1 MRPTLPRPFDRQRA
15 RRQGLMVAVFFYMA
29 GWGLLRLQAQ
39 HPMVKPWHWP
49 LLVNFLIAAPLIYL
63 WLNRRAGRQAWFG
76 ALAIWGLGVFVG
88 SRMLPAD
95 PLLHELGL
103 LRIVGVG
110 AALIFELAALGG
122 MIVMLRRLASS
133 TNPEAR
139 LCAALD
145 RRLPQFPLKR
155 LLQSEARMW
164 LHCLGRSSWRWR
176 YTGEKHYR
184 YGEKDARASNQ
195 RGVIYLLVLG
205 LPADHLLLHLF
216 SPAVAWS
223 ATFATLYLIVYLIAD
238 YRASHR
244 RPISTD
250 ARTLYLRHG
259 IGPDLILPTEW
270 IASVESYRGH
280 VGRRPRDA
288 LRFGSDP
295 HPNMKLVLREA
306 RELIGPL
313 GTTITASVVFF
324 SVDQPIALL
333 DDLHARLGLAA
344 LAS

>member
-29 GWGLLRLQAQ
+29 GWGLLRLQAL

-49 LLVNFLIAAPLIYL
+49 LLFDFLITAPLIYL

-76 ALAIWGLGVFVG
+76 ALAICAMGVFVG

-103 LRIVGVG
+103 LRIVGV
-110 AALIFELAALGG
+110 AVALIFELAALGG
-122 MIVMLRRLASS
+122 MIAMRRRLASS
-133 TNPEAR
+133 ANPEAW
-139 LCAALD
+139 LFAALD
-145 RRLPQFPLKR
+145 RRLPHFPLKR
-155 LLQSEARMW
+155 LLQFEARMW

-176 YTGEKHYR
+176 YAGEKHYR
-184 YGEKDARASNQ
+184 YGEKDARASN
-195 RGVIYLLVLG
+195 RLGVIYLLVLG
-205 LPADHLLLHLF
+205 LPADHLLLHLW
-216 SPAVAWS
+216 SPAAAWL
-223 ATFATLYLIVYLIAD
+223 ATFMTLYLIVYLIAD

-250 ARTLYLRHG
+250 ARMLYLRHG
-259 IGPDLILPTEW
+259 IAADLTLPIEW
-270 IASVESYRGH
+270 IASVESYRGV
-280 VGRRPRDA
+280 VGRRPRGA
-288 LRFGSDP
+288 LRFGADP
-295 HPNMKLVLREA
+295 HPNLKLVLREA
-306 RELIGPL
+306 RELTGSL

-324 SVDQPIALL
+324 SVDQPVALL
-333 DDLHARLGLAA
+333 DDLHARLALAA